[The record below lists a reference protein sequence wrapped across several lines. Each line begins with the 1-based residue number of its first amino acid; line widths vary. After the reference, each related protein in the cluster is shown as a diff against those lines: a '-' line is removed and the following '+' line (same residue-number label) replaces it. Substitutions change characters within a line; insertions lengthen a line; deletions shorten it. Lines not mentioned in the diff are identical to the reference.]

1 MKDLG
6 RTKGKTNCIQPM
18 KGTSAG
24 GAKHTANPSIDTNAA
39 SPCNTRVDSDN
50 AGFFAFS
57 VTICAF
63 KANGAITFHC

>member
-1 MKDLG
+1 
-6 RTKGKTNCIQPM
+6 M